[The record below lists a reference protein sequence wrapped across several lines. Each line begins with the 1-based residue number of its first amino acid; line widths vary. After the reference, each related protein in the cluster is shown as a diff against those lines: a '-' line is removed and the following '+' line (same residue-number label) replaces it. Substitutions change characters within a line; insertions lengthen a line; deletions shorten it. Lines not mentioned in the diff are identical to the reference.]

1 MIPLLWMQSDTT
13 QQLASL
19 SFYEGGR
26 LSMDR
31 SDLQGDADLDN
42 VTALDIKWSNNVLA
56 PQSVYRLNKQD
67 AQNVWID
74 EL

>member
-1 MIPLLWMQSDTT
+1 
-13 QQLASL
+13 
-19 SFYEGGR
+19 
-26 LSMDR
+26 MDR

-67 AQNVWID
+67 AQNV
-74 EL
+74 